1 MPRARPPSYT
11 GKRCPGRHRLQPT
24 PGWWRSGR
32 RPAASW
38 ALAKPPTERS
48 SRREFS
54 MQIVQGL
61 ETYPPDAPPAAVAL
75 GVFDGVHLAH
85 RAILATGVARAR
97 AAGVRALA
105 CPFEPH
111 PAQGLQPKNPP
122 VPLSPPRERV
132 ALIAQAGVD
141 TTVVLSFTPELAAV
155 EAEAF
160 VRDVLVERLHARDVV
175 VGYNHRFGRGA
186 RGDARLLQVLA
197 ERLGFRA
204 HVVPPLMIDGV
215 PVSSTEIRS
224 ALKAGDLER
233 AARYLGRHYA
243 IMGEVV
249 QGAGR
254 GRTLGFPTANLR
266 PDRELLIP
274 TGVYAG
280 RMDVGSE
287 SHSAVVNIG
296 VRPTFGEHTLVVEA
310 PALDFSGSL
319 YGRHVRLGFVS
330 RLREE
335 RKFPGLDALK
345 AQIEHDIAAARECL
359 GSHNFTPGDFGGTMP
374 PNCR

>member
-1 MPRARPPSYT
+1 
-11 GKRCPGRHRLQPT
+11 
-24 PGWWRSGR
+24 
-32 RPAASW
+32 
-38 ALAKPPTERS
+38 
-48 SRREFS
+48 

-61 ETYPPDAPPAAVAL
+61 ENYPSDAPPAAVAL

-97 AAGVRALA
+97 AAGARALA
-105 CPFEPH
+105 CTFEPH
-111 PAQGLQPKNPP
+111 PAQVLHPKSAP
-122 VPLSPPRERV
+122 VPISTPRERLE
-132 ALIAQAGVD
+132 LIAQAGVD
-141 TTVVLSFTPELAAV
+141 ATVVLTFTPELAAV
-155 EAEAF
+155 EAEVF
-160 VRDVLVERLHARDVV
+160 VKDVLVERLRARDVV

-186 RGDARLLQVLA
+186 RGDARLLQALA
-197 ERLGFRA
+197 ERFGFRA

-215 PVSSTEIRS
+215 PASSTEIRS

-233 AARYLGRHYA
+233 AARCLGRHYA
-243 IMGEVV
+243 IGGEIV

-280 RMDVGSE
+280 RMEVEGE

-296 VRPTFGEHTLVVEA
+296 VRPTFGEHTLVIEA
-310 PALDFSGSL
+310 HMLDFSGSL
-319 YGRHVRLGFVS
+319 YGRQVRLGFVS
-330 RLREE
+330 RIREE
-335 RKFPGLDALK
+335 RKFPGLEALK
-345 AQIEHDIAAARECL
+345 TQIAHDVAAARERL